1 MKTFFIQTFAVLV
14 LLSINGSVQAQIS
27 LGGKG
32 GNQNRQAFT
41 STANEYTIAGIRVTG
56 SKFID
61 EELLISISGL
71 TRGKKI
77 TIPNDPSIGKAIRNL
92 WKQNL
97 FSDIEINAEKYTDD
111 KVFLDIHITE
121 RPRLSKFNFKGI
133 KQNDAKD
140 LKEKLELVKSR
151 VITESTKKSA
161 VVRIKKFYS
170 DKGYI
175 NPKIKVLE
183 TPDTSLLNM
192 SILTFVID
200 KGPKIKIN
208 QINIFGNESANTMRI
223 KRTMKGSKEMARIS
237 LHPVA
242 NESIYGQNDISAKS
256 YFSNNGF
263 LSLSKTAQL
272 LDPYFRYKIFAASKF
287 NAKKYE
293 NDKNAIVNYYNSIGY
308 RDAKIEKD
316 TTYFAQNGHLNIDI
330 KVDEGNKYYF
340 GDFNWKGNTKY
351 TEEQLSKILGIKKGD
366 IYNQE
371 LLDKRL
377 GKIPTQASD
386 DISSLYLDDG
396 YLAFNSNATERSIDG
411 DTINFNIQLMEGDQY
426 TIRNINIMGNSRTHE
441 HVIRRELRTLPG
453 NKFSR
458 SDIIR
463 SQREI
468 SNLGFFDAEKIGIVP
483 KPNNDG
489 TVDIDYTVVEKSS
502 DQLELQAGFGGGLG
516 ITGTVG
522 VSFNN
527 FSLKNMRNKSAW
539 DPLPMGDGQKLS
551 LRGQANG
558 KWYNS
563 LTASFTE
570 PWLGGK
576 KPTALSLSAYRT
588 YFAGNFGSNTTG
600 NMTTLGLGASISKRL
615 RWPDDN
621 FIISYGLNYQRYN
634 INDYNFFQNSETGEF
649 FDNGQAN
656 NLSLKI
662 TLARTSID
670 QPLYP
675 RSGSSFRLSAQIT
688 PPYSAFNDIDY
699 ENSPQDVKFKWI
711 EYHKYRFTAEWY
723 QRIKGNLVLK
733 LATKHGYLGSYN
745 SAASSPFER
754 FQVGGDGI
762 TGFTIFGRDIIA
774 HRGYEIYSSTGGD
787 VIFNKYTAELR
798 YPLSLNPSSTIYA
811 LGWFEAANSWT
822 NFKDFNPYDLNRATG
837 VGIRIF
843 LPMFGLLGLD
853 YGVRLDDITLPSGN
867 LLPAIGNGTK
877 FSAAAKFTF
886 MLGQEPD

>member
-1 MKTFFIQTFAVLV
+1 MNTNYKIVLCF
-14 LLSINGSVQAQIS
+14 LASIIFTWSDANAQLQ
-27 LGGKG
+27 LGGK
-32 GNQNRQAFT
+32 RQARNSFG
-41 STANEYTIAGIRVTG
+41 SAPNQYTIGGITVSG

-61 EELLISISGL
+61 GELLVSISGL
-71 TRGKKI
+71 TLGEKI
-77 TIPNDPSIGKAIRNL
+77 TIPNDQKLSKAIRNL
-92 WKQNL
+92 WKQKL
-97 FSDIEINAEKYTDD
+97 FSDIEINATRFVND
-111 KVFLDIHITE
+111 KVFLDIEITE
-121 RPRLSKFNFKGI
+121 RPRLSKYNFRGI
-133 KQNDAKD
+133 KTNDAKE
-140 LKEKLELVKSR
+140 LKEKIGLVRSR
-151 VITESTKKSA
+151 VITESMKKSA
-161 VVRIKKFYS
+161 SQRIKKFYG
-170 DKGYI
+170 DKGHI
-175 NPKIKVLE
+175 NTSVRITE
-183 TPDTSLLNM
+183 TRDTAFTNM
-192 SILTFVID
+192 SILTFNIN

-208 QINIFGNESANTMRI
+208 QINIFGNKTANTMRL
-223 KRTMKGSKEMARIS
+223 KRSMKESKEMARLS

-242 NESIYGQNDISAKS
+242 NESVYGQNDMSAKS
-256 YFSNNGF
+256 YIKNKGF

-272 LDPYFRYKIFAASKF
+272 LDPYLRYKVFSPSKF
-287 NAKKYE
+287 NKNEFEK
-293 NDKNAIVNYYNSIGY
+293 DKTYIVDHYNSIGF
-308 RDAKIEKD
+308 RDASIAKD
-316 TTYFAQNGHLNIDI
+316 TTYFAENGHLNIDI
-330 KVDEGNKYYF
+330 KVDEGRKYYF
-340 GDFNWKGNTKY
+340 GDFNWKGNTRFND
-351 TEEQLSKILGIKKGD
+351 EQLNKLLGIKKGD

-377 GKIPTQASD
+377 GKIPTQESD
-386 DISSLYLDDG
+386 DISSQYLDDG
-396 YLAFNSNATERSIDG
+396 YLSFNTNVTERSVIG
-411 DTINFNIQLMEGDQY
+411 DTINFNIQLIEGDQY
-426 TIRNINIMGNSRTHE
+426 TIRNVNISGNDQTHE
-441 HVIRRELRTLPG
+441 HVIRREMRILPG

-458 SDIIR
+458 ADLIR

-468 SNLGFFDAEKIGIVP
+468 ANLGFFDAEKIGITP
-483 KPNNDG
+483 RPNNDG
-489 TVDIDYTVVEKSS
+489 TVDIDITVVEKSS

-527 FSLKNMRNKSAW
+527 FSLKNIGKKGAW

-563 LTASFTE
+563 ITASFTE

-588 YFAGNFGSNTTG
+588 FFAGTFGSSTTG

-621 FIISYGLNYQRYN
+621 FIVSYGLNYQRYN
-634 INDYNFFQNSETGEF
+634 INNYTFFEG

-656 NLSLKI
+656 NLSFKL

-675 RSGSSFRLSAQIT
+675 RSGSNIRFVGQIT
-688 PPYSAFNDIDY
+688 PPYSSFSDLNY
-699 ENSPQDVKFKWI
+699 ETATQEQKYKWI

-733 LATKHGYLGSYN
+733 LATKHGYLGYYN
-745 SAASSPFER
+745 NAAQSPFER

-762 TGFTIFGRDIIA
+762 QGFTIFGRDIIA
-774 HRGYEIYSSTGGD
+774 HRGYEIYSNSGGAT
-787 VIFNKYTAELR
+787 IFNKYTAELR

-811 LGWFEAANSWT
+811 LGWYEAANAWDSF
-822 NFKDFNPYDLNRATG
+822 NQFNPFELNRSAGLG
-837 VGIRIF
+837 VRIF

-853 YGVRLDDITLPSGN
+853 YGVRFDTANGTQQS
-867 LLPAIGNGTK
+867 IGNGNNIGA
-877 FSAAAKFTF
+877 SAKFTF

>member
-1 MKTFFIQTFAVLV
+1 MT
-14 LLSINGSVQAQIS
+14 AQIQ
-27 LGGKG
+27 LGVGKA
-32 GNQNRQAFT
+32 QNRNSIT
-41 STANEYTIAGIRVTG
+41 STPDVYNIGGIRIAG

-61 EELLISISGL
+61 NELLISISGL
-71 TRGKKI
+71 SPGDNVTLPYD
-77 TIPNDPSIGKAIRNL
+77 PNISKAVRNI

-97 FSDIEINAEKYTDD
+97 FSDINIEAERFVGDKIFLVIN
-111 KVFLDIHITE
+111 ITE

-133 KQNDAKD
+133 KENDAKD
-140 LKEKLELVKSR
+140 LKDKVGLVKSR

-161 VVRIKKFYS
+161 IERIKRHYSEKGHINTKVRI
-170 DKGYI
+170 
-175 NPKIKVLE
+175 LE
-183 TPDTSLLNM
+183 TPDTALQNM

-208 QINIFGNESANTMRI
+208 QINIFGNDNANTMRL
-223 KRTMKGSKEMARIS
+223 KRAMKGSKEMARLS
-237 LHPVA
+237 LYPVA
-242 NESIYGQNDISAKS
+242 DQSVLGKNDISASS
-256 YFSNNGF
+256 YLKNKGY

-272 LDPYFRYKIFAASKF
+272 LDPYFRYKVFSASKF

-293 NDKNAIVNYYNSIGY
+293 EDKRAIVEYYNSIGY
-308 RDAKIEKD
+308 RDARIKKD
-316 TTYFAQNGHLNIDI
+316 TTYFAENGHLNMDVV
-330 KVDEGNKYYF
+330 VDEGNKYYF
-340 GDFNWKGNTKY
+340 GDFYWKGNTKY
-351 TEEQLSKILGIKKGD
+351 TNEELDKILGIKKGD

-371 LLDKRL
+371 LLEKRL
-377 GKIPTQASD
+377 GKIPTMESD
-386 DISSLYLDDG
+386 DVSSLYLDDG
-396 YLAFNSNATERSIDG
+396 YLAFNSNIAERSVVG
-411 DTINFNIQLMEGDQY
+411 DTINFDIQLTEGDQY
-426 TIRNINIMGNSRTHE
+426 TIRNVNIAGNDRTHE
-441 HVIRRELRTLPG
+441 HVVRRELRTLPG

-458 SDIIR
+458 SDLIR

-527 FSLKNMRNKSAW
+527 FSLKNLTNRNAW

-558 KWYNS
+558 RWFNS
-563 LTASFTE
+563 ITASFTE

-588 YFAGNFGSNTTG
+588 YFAGNFGSATTG
-600 NMTTLGLGASISKRL
+600 NMVTLGLGASISKRL

-621 FIISYGLNYQRYN
+621 FIISYGLNYQRYD
-634 INDYNFFQNSETGEF
+634 INDYNFFEGFN
-649 FDNGQAN
+649 NGKAN

-675 RSGSSFRLSAQIT
+675 RSGSSFRLSAQFT
-688 PPYSAFNDIDY
+688 PPYSSFNSIDY
-699 ENSPQDVKFKWI
+699 ATAPQEVKYEWI

-733 LATKHGYLGSYN
+733 LAVKHGYLGYYN
-745 SAASSPFER
+745 TAAQSPFER

-774 HRGYEIYSSTGGD
+774 HRGYEIYSSQGGAT
-787 VIFNKYTAELR
+787 IFNKYTAELR
-798 YPLSLNPSSTIYA
+798 YPLSLNPSSTIYGLA
-811 LGWFEAANSWT
+811 WYEAANAWD
-822 NFKDFNPYDLNRATG
+822 NFNQFNPFELRRATG
-837 VGIRIF
+837 LGIRIF

-853 YGVRLDDITLPSGN
+853 YGFGLDRFQPGM
-867 LLPAIGNGTK
+867 K
-877 FSAAAKFTF
+877 FSQAAKFTF

>member
-1 MKTFFIQTFAVLV
+1 MRTIFKIAFC
-14 LLSINGSVQAQIS
+14 LLSVALSVSSSYAQLQI
-27 LGGKG
+27 G
-32 GNQNRQAFT
+32 GNKNQRKSAFGIGQT
-41 STANEYTIAGIRVTG
+41 KYTIGGITVSG

-71 TRGKKI
+71 TQGDELI
-77 TIPNDPSIGKAIRNL
+77 IPNDSKLSKAIRNL
-92 WKQNL
+92 WKQKL
-97 FSDIEINAEKYTDD
+97 FSDVEINATRYVGD
-111 KVFLDIHITE
+111 KVFLDIKITE

-133 KQNDAKD
+133 KSNDAKD
-140 LKEKLELVKSR
+140 LKGKLDLVKNR

-161 VVRIKKFYS
+161 TVRIKKFYA
-170 DKGYI
+170 DKGHI
-175 NPKIKVLE
+175 NTKVRILE
-183 TPDTSLLNM
+183 QKDTAFSNM
-192 SILTFVID
+192 SILTFIID

-208 QINIFGNESANTMRI
+208 QINIFGNEYANTMRL
-223 KRTMKGSKEMARIS
+223 KRTMKESKEMARLSI
-237 LHPVA
+237 HPVA
-242 NESIYGQNDISAKS
+242 NESVYGKNDLSARS
-256 YFSNNGF
+256 YFKNKGY

-272 LDPYFRYKIFAASKF
+272 LDPYFRYKVFSASKF

-293 NDKNAIVNYYNSIGY
+293 KDKRAIIEYYNSIGY

-316 TTYFAQNGHLNIDI
+316 TTYFAENGHLNIDVL
-330 KVDEGNKYYF
+330 VDEGNKYYF
-340 GDFNWKGNTKY
+340 GDFKWKGNTKY
-351 TEEQLSKILGIKKGD
+351 TAEELNKLLGIKKGD
-366 IYNQE
+366 IFNQE

-377 GKIPTQASD
+377 GKIPTMEND
-386 DISSLYLDDG
+386 DISSQYLDDG
-396 YLAFNSNATERSIDG
+396 YLAFNTNVTERSIVG
-411 DTINFNIQLMEGDQY
+411 DTINFNIQLIEGDQY
-426 TIRNINIMGNSRTHE
+426 TIRNVSISGNNRTHE

-468 SNLGFFDAEKIGIVP
+468 SQLGFFDAEKIGITP

-527 FSLKNMRNKSAW
+527 FSLKNMTKKGAW

-558 KWYNS
+558 RWYNS
-563 LTASFTE
+563 ITASFTE

-588 YFAGNFGSNTTG
+588 YFAGTFGSNTPG
-600 NMTTLGLGASISKRL
+600 NMTTIGLGVSVSKRL

-634 INDYNFFQNSETGEF
+634 INDYNFFEGFN
-649 FDNGQAN
+649 NGQAN
-656 NLSLKI
+656 NLSLKL

-675 RSGSSFRLSAQIT
+675 RSGSSFRLSAQFT
-688 PPYSAFNDIDY
+688 PPYSAFNDINY
-699 ENSPQDVKFKWI
+699 ETAEQEVKYKWI

-723 QRIKGNLVLK
+723 QRVKGNLVLK
-733 LATKHGYLGSYN
+733 LATKHGYLGYYN
-745 SAASSPFER
+745 DAAQSPFER

-762 TGFTIFGRDIIA
+762 QGFTIFGRDIIA
-774 HRGYEIYSSTGGD
+774 HRGYEIYTDQGGAT
-787 VIFNKYTAELR
+787 IFNKYTAELR

-811 LGWFEAANSWT
+811 LGWYEAANAW
-822 NFKDFNPYDLNRATG
+822 NGFKQFNPFELNRATG
-837 VGIRIF
+837 LGIRIF

-853 YGVRLDDITLPSGN
+853 YGVRLDEVGN
-867 LLPAIGNGTK
+867 SPAIGNGTK
-877 FSAAAKFTF
+877 FGAAAKFTF

>member
-1 MKTFFIQTFAVLV
+1 MKTFFKLSAVIIV
-14 LLSINGSVQAQIS
+14 LLSTTSSAQAQIQ
-27 LGGKG
+27 LGGAG
-32 GNQNRQAFT
+32 GQQQKRQVFT
-41 STANEYTIAGIRVTG
+41 STANEYTIAAIRVTG

-71 TRGKKI
+71 TRGEKI
-77 TIPNDPSIGKAIRNL
+77 TIPNDPSLGKAIRNL

-97 FSDIEINAEKYTDD
+97 FSDIEINAEKYVGD

-140 LKEKLELVKSR
+140 LKDKLDLVKSR

-161 VVRIKKFYS
+161 VVRIKKYYS
-170 DKGYI
+170 EKGYI
-175 NPKIKVLE
+175 NPNIQVIE
-183 TPDTSLLNM
+183 TPDTSLMNM
-192 SILTFVID
+192 SILTFLID

-208 QINIFGNESANTMRI
+208 QINIFGNESANTMRL
-223 KRTMKGSKEMARIS
+223 KRAMKGSKEMARLS

-242 NESIYGQNDISAKS
+242 NESVYGKNDISARS
-256 YFSNNGF
+256 YFKNAGF

-272 LDPYFRYKIFAASKF
+272 LDPYLRYKVFSASKF
-287 NAKKYE
+287 NAQKYE
-293 NDKNAIVNYYNSIGY
+293 SDKRSIVDYYNSIGY

-316 TTYFAQNGHLNIDI
+316 TTYFAENGHLNIDLM
-330 KVDEGNKYYF
+330 VDEGHKYYF
-340 GDFNWKGNTKY
+340 GDFYWKGNTKY
-351 TEEQLSKILGIKKGD
+351 TEEQLNKILGIKKGD

-371 LLDKRL
+371 QLDQRL
-377 GKIPTQASD
+377 GKIPTMESD
-386 DISSLYLDDG
+386 DVSSLYLDDG
-396 YLAFNSNATERSIDG
+396 YLAFNSNVSERSVIG
-411 DTINFNIQLMEGDQY
+411 DTINFTIQLMEGDQY
-426 TIRNINIMGNSRTHE
+426 TIRNVNIIGNNRTHE

-458 SDIIR
+458 ADIIR

-527 FSLKNMRNKSAW
+527 FSLKNLTKKSAW

-563 LTASFTE
+563 ITASFTE

-588 YFAGNFGSNTTG
+588 YFAGTFGSNTPG

-621 FIISYGLNYQRYN
+621 FIVSYGLNYQRYN
-634 INDYNFFQNSETGEF
+634 INDYQFFEGFT
-649 FDNGQAN
+649 NGQAN
-656 NLSLKI
+656 NLSLKV

-688 PPYSAFNDIDY
+688 PPYSSFNDINY
-699 ENSPQDVKFKWI
+699 ETAPQEVKFKWI

-733 LATKHGYLGSYN
+733 LATKHGYLGSYDP
-745 SAASSPFER
+745 AASSPFER

-762 TGFTIFGRDIIA
+762 QGFTIFGRDIIA
-774 HRGYEIYSSTGGD
+774 HRGYEIYSSQAGD

-811 LGWFEAANSWT
+811 LGWFEAANSWSS
-822 NFKDFNPYDLNRATG
+822 FKDFNPYQLNRAAG

-853 YGVRLDDITLPSGN
+853 YGVRFDDVNGTQPS
-867 LLPAIGNGTK
+867 IGNGTK
-877 FSAAAKFTF
+877 LGAAAKFTF